1 MENKEQKSATI
12 NLRSIDGQEESRIV
26 EGYAV
31 RFNEPSEN
39 MGFIETILPEAITE
53 DTIKRSDIFAKFN
66 HRDDAILARSRF
78 GEGSLSLELREDG
91 LFYQFEAPRTQ
102 FGDELIEHIKRGEIT
117 GSSFAFSLPDD
128 GKGDKW
134 ENRKG
139 EYRRTIKIIDK
150 LYDISP
156 VFIPAYSTTSCS
168 KRAQEVID
176 AGKEINEKLD
186 SIMREIEELT
196 INLENKDENKD

>member
-12 NLRSIDGQEESRIV
+12 NLRYIDGQEESRIV

-91 LFYQFEAPRTQ
+91 LFYQFEAPHTQ

-139 EYRRTIKIIDK
+139 EYRRTIKVIDK

>member
-66 HRDDAILARSRF
+66 HSGTRTFTSR
-78 GEGSLSLELREDG
+78 
-91 LFYQFEAPRTQ
+91 
-102 FGDELIEHIKRGEIT
+102 HM
-117 GSSFAFSLPDD
+117 
-128 GKGDKW
+128 
-134 ENRKG
+134 
-139 EYRRTIKIIDK
+139 
-150 LYDISP
+150 
-156 VFIPAYSTTSCS
+156 VCS
-168 KRAQEVID
+168 
-176 AGKEINEKLD
+176 
-186 SIMREIEELT
+186 
-196 INLENKDENKD
+196 